1 MTKTPSAEQ
10 IVSNMRNFLYK
21 DVLIMKPNKNE
32 GKKGKT
38 VRAELIGNNPTMFVK
53 LENGNEIPV
62 ESSAEL
68 FFITA
73 ML

>member
-1 MTKTPSAEQ
+1 MTKTPSSEQ
-10 IVSNMRNFLYK
+10 IVSNMRNFLHK

-38 VRAELIGNNPTMFVK
+38 VRAELIGNTPTMFVR
-53 LENGNEIPV
+53 LENGFEIPV

-68 FFITA
+68 FFIN
-73 ML
+73 L